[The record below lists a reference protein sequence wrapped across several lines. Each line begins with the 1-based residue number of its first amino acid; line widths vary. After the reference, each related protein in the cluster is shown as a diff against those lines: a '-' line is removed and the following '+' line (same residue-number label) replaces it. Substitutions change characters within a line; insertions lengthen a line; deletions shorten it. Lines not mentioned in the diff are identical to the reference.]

1 MSSSRT
7 YGTYPHEILFIVGKC
22 TELYIVGKC
31 TELEILHGKWQPRPQ
46 KANTGCSPSF
56 ILFFLH
62 IWGSLD
68 LNIQVTS
75 IREAG

>member
-1 MSSSRT
+1 MMK
-7 YGTYPHEILFIVGKC
+7 F
-22 TELYIVGKC
+22 VGKC

-46 KANTGCSPSF
+46 KTNAACSPSF

-62 IWGSLD
+62 IWESLD

-75 IREAG
+75 IREAR